1 MCLYEQ
7 VEHDKSYIKTSLFFQ
22 SNGDE
27 WADAAVEDDDD
38 DYDDDDDGVADDD
51 DGMVGIHC
59 TGSMIMMQQGR

>member
-1 MCLYEQ
+1 MK
-7 VEHDKSYIKTSLFFQ
+7 HHFFQ

-51 DGMVGIHC
+51 DGMVGIQC

>member
-1 MCLYEQ
+1 M
-7 VEHDKSYIKTSLFFQ
+7 HDDVDDAV
-22 SNGDE
+22 DE
-27 WADAAVEDDDD
+27 DDDDD

>member
-1 MCLYEQ
+1 MMMR
-7 VEHDKSYIKTSLFFQ
+7 TRR
-22 SNGDE
+22 GDE